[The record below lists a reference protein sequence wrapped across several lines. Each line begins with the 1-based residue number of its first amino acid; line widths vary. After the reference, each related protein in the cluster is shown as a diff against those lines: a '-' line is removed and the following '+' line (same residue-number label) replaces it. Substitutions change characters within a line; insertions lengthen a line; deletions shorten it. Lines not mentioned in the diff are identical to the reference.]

1 MEADAKAESDPKK
14 QQIGTT
20 KKGIGPTYQSKAGR
34 FGLRVGD
41 L

>member
-1 MEADAKAESDPKK
+1 MLNHFIYLE